1 MSLVAELHAER
12 KARLLRLGFGPKLP
26 PTPLPEPPA
35 VEPPCKIE
43 PIKAAPEPAENE
55 RDWLIIATP
64 DRDFVAYPLLVHEVQ
79 RLVAKHFKLK
89 RADLLSPRRTADRT
103 LPRQIAMYL
112 AKKTTLRSLPEIGRR
127 FGGRDH
133 TTVLH
138 AIRKIERL
146 RADPKH
152 AALAAQIREL
162 ETELN
167 ITEAGNAGEE
177 LS

>member
-12 KARLLRLGFGPKLP
+12 KARLLRLGFGPKP
-26 PTPLPEPPA
+26 PSTPLPEPPA
-35 VEPPCKIE
+35 VDPPCE
-43 PIKAAPEPAENE
+43 LDPIKAVPELPSE

-146 RADPKH
+146 RRSSAEFDT
-152 AALAAQIREL
+152 QIKEL
-162 ETELN
+162 EKELN

>member
-1 MSLVAELHAER
+1 MSLVAELHAQR

-26 PTPLPEPPA
+26 SAPLPEPPA
-35 VEPPCKIE
+35 IEPPCEPE
-43 PIKAAPEPAENE
+43 PITVAPEIPNE

-64 DRDFVAYPLLVHEVQ
+64 DRDFVEYPLLVHEVQ
-79 RLVAKHFKLK
+79 RLVAKHFKIK
-89 RADLLSPRRTADRT
+89 RADLLSPRRTMDCT

-112 AKKTTLRSLPEIGRR
+112 AKKATLRSLPEIGRR

-146 RADPKH
+146 RRSSAEFD
-152 AALAAQIREL
+152 AQIKEL
-162 ETELN
+162 EKGLN

-177 LS
+177 LA

>member
-1 MSLVAELHAER
+1 MSLVAELHAQR

-26 PTPLPEPPA
+26 ATPLPEPP
-35 VEPPCKIE
+35 VIEPPRELE
-43 PIKAAPEPAENE
+43 PVEAAPEPPKSDE
-55 RDWLIIATP
+55 RDWLIVSTL

-79 RLVAKHFKLK
+79 RLVAKHFRIK

-146 RADPKH
+146 RGSSPEFD
-152 AALAAQIREL
+152 AQVREL
-162 ETELN
+162 ETQLN
-167 ITEAGNAGEE
+167 LTEAGNAGEE